1 MEQPPL
7 RSLHSDELLSEAK
20 LEKMRGCAS
29 EELLASLLPAGV
41 GCLKTRPDD
50 MILDGHH
57 RVKVLRE
64 RGFNVDALAREIHEK
79 GRQQE

>member
-29 EELLASLLPAGV
+29 EELLESLFPGRSE
-41 GCLKTRPDD
+41 CLKTRPDG
-50 MILDGHH
+50 MILDGRH

-64 RGFNVDALAREIHEK
+64 RGVEVDTLPREVHE
-79 GRQQE
+79 QEDLSR